1 MNSRMLRNYSI
12 CGRVITI
19 GAPFFPADSE
29 NWQKFLVESAKSHIT
44 VECKVAENLPEIN
57 AEWVKKGDCSYFT
70 DGDVLCKRINMG
82 TADGAVIK
90 TKLNDPSQK
99 EVTFVEGSFKTLM
112 DERYM
117 WSTIGLAESLLH
129 FVALLLHAS
138 FIEVDGEAILF
149 TAPCQ
154 TGKSTQA
161 ELWRQHCGANVINGD
176 KAGILY
182 DGGKVYACGVP
193 FCGTSGICHNETL
206 PLGAIIFLSQS
217 PENTL
222 RKCVGFEALHNVMQ
236 NTYLDFVAPDEQRRF
251 VDTAIKMLNS
261 VPVYHLGCTPD
272 EGAVIT
278 LEKTLKAE
286 GVI

>member
-1 MNSRMLRNYSI
+1 MLRNYSI

-44 VECKVAENLPEIN
+44 VECKVTESLPEIN
-57 AEWVKKGDCSYFT
+57 GEWVKKGDCSYFT
-70 DGDVLCKRINMG
+70 DGDVFYKRINMG
-82 TADGAVIK
+82 TADGAVLK
-90 TKLNDPSQK
+90 TMLNDPSQK

-129 FVALLLHAS
+129 FDALLLHAS

-161 ELWRQHCGANVINGD
+161 ELWRQYCGANVINGD

-193 FCGTSGICHNETL
+193 FCGTSGICKNKIL
-206 PLGAIIFLSQS
+206 PLKAIVELGQS
-217 PENTL
+217 PENTIKKL
-222 RKCVGFEALHNVMQ
+222 TAVGGLQAVMS
-236 NTYLDFVAPDEQRRF
+236 NTYIDLQSPRVPMLC
-251 VDTAIKMLNS
+251 VDLITKILGNVS
-261 VPVYHLGCTPD
+261 VYHLDCTPD
-272 EGAVIT
+272 ERAVQ
-278 LEKTLKAE
+278 TLKSVLNNE
-286 GVI
+286 